1 MKKLLKGTLTLAI
14 ATIVGI
20 PQLQAATNDYTIEV
34 KSKKFS
40 KQTTKGFYG
49 ITYTEDNA
57 SYTDQAW
64 PLVEGSLDY
73 KQSNYSYSLPTYQ
86 IVRQFGVSMGVV
98 YWINPAENYIY
109 WWNTVTGES
118 GRTAPTKSYGVGYQ
132 DGINNP
138 NFAFTFKGSET
149 GPGSISQDWNGNLV
163 HMWNEGL
170 GWGKTSGTH
179 FVQGYAVYKS
189 ATEYGKLMDFIP
201 KLSRLNDTG
210 RENYPFY
217 KRIVEGASPG
227 TLKGGAGFTA
237 PFDQMETYYTKYNP
251 SSKVPNPNYPA
262 DEVTWN
268 NNYDYHKANTSIT
281 KQPTDFLGVSGDLW
295 GKGVLQGAT
304 VNDIG
309 RSAYTSGWS
318 TGQVFHVRNNIA
330 FGNMFADGQYTNWYL
345 NYYLTV
351 GNRNYPGYQIWP
363 NYGCWEGEGTS
374 NQYIPRQYAYDNA
387 ATEYY
392 FMESDVLEYFW
403 SVPYSGLAEYDI
415 TDRGTYK
422 WHGYVDDLNY
432 GKYATYLTNDKERQP
447 SDMFSSPEVDSIKG
461 TRIMINNYWLQ
472 WMPFDISS
480 TDANANKRNGSI
492 MIQYTK
498 YTDSN
503 GNNPMSTTSAPVFTG
518 DPTRNYTPVGYTY
531 GYANANKVPTAN
543 FPVQFANTTV
553 NSWNELERVNDN
565 VFALYTH
572 VPGRGFSKTFITA
585 VKPNNAVSN
594 LKVAQSWNANGD
606 PVHTLTWTP
615 QAGDRATMHTYEV
628 WYRKKKGSTY
638 EDKKTI
644 DGASRDVWNFAG
656 KAHVKYN
663 GATDSTTTSSGNRSK
678 VMPNK
683 AFYNSYTAESCKFE
697 FVAPRGDNGDGTKYE
712 RTYEY
717 MVIPVY
723 DASSHRG
730 TEATTSIV
738 TAPAPSK
745 IYGNLYQVTEKNANG
760 ETLYGFSIRLDPYF
774 LPGALGSTEAKR
786 LIITSAGGYEG
797 SDKLKDAMSV
807 TLADGTPL
815 TPLDGITFQTKTDGT
830 TQTHGAY
837 ALSIDITG
845 KVGAD
850 GKLPSIIWH
859 NVNPDLEF
867 QLAAHIESTSTY
879 QYSGTGNLSTTLY
892 VPEPKLTIPDAGFY
906 KLAGDYGT
914 LTENEDMPIG
924 SFRRIDPATNT
935 LDMNPTNPVTLNNA
949 NYYGTNGGALS
960 PILVTDEVL
969 GTLNANG
976 EYENNGWR
984 VGYIIRV
991 FDKDA
996 EGKDVKINIPGDCN
1010 FQVDAGGWSTV
1021 YSNVHNVMCD
1031 IVGLKVDYTTEK
1043 GEDGRDRKRYNPTAK
1058 TYKVEV
1064 ELEYYRD
1071 KDKDGNFQ
1079 NDLFVNRK
1087 YYTELKVGTT
1097 TLPELG
1103 VKNATS
1109 SAVLGALYQRG
1120 GSHFYYDNAT
1130 SNGYYP
1136 YYYDAAMLFNWDEYN
1151 SLNRYMGYYGKSKAV
1166 CYGHYENVEHNPDT
1180 WVQYHAG
1187 SILTDAEV
1195 ESLNSSNETL
1205 TNGAIEYNG
1214 TNNWSAQAIEYSQ
1227 VPMLVHYVHGAN
1239 TPLASDETAVS
1250 EIKFDVTLTAEY
1262 PIINYT
1268 NSFAGIIIAENPNEY
1283 SISNGEMNVMTVPT
1297 PLTNM
1302 YVNNTTVTTGV
1313 EGIITNACGGWQL
1326 YPNPVGSAFTLHA
1339 PMIIGD
1345 VQIFSMDGQLVKVVK
1360 DVKDTTVKI
1369 NVDELPQGVY
1379 IVNTLGVAKMM
1390 IKM

>member
-1 MKKLLKGTLTLAI
+1 MKKLLKGALSLAI
-14 ATIVGI
+14 AATVGI
-20 PQLQAATNDYTIEV
+20 PQMQAATNDYRIEI
-34 KSKKFS
+34 KSYNFS
-40 KQTTKGFYG
+40 KHSRTTNPLYG
-49 ITYTEDNA
+49 ITYTEEDGT
-57 SYTDQAW
+57 YTDRNW
-64 PLVEGSLDY
+64 PLVEISHAY
-73 KQSNYSYSLPTYQ
+73 QQSNYSNTLPKHQ

-98 YWINPAENYIY
+98 YWINPVENYIY

-118 GRTAPTKSYGVGYQ
+118 GRTTPTKSYGVGYQ

-138 NFAFTFKGSET
+138 NFDFTFKGAET
-149 GPGSISQDWNGNLV
+149 GSGAISQDWYGNLV
-163 HMWNEGL
+163 HMWNTGL
-170 GWGKTSGTH
+170 SGWGTTAGTH

-189 ATEYGKLMDFIP
+189 ATKYGELMDFIP
-201 KLSRLNDTG
+201 KLSKMDDTG
-210 RENYPFY
+210 RENYPY
-217 KRIVEGASPG
+217 YRRKINASDG
-227 TLKGGAGFTA
+227 KLTGSSSEDLSN
-237 PFDQMETYYTKYNP
+237 FDYISA
-251 SSKVPNPNYPA
+251 SSKIPNPNYPA
-262 DEVTWN
+262 NTVDWSTN
-268 NNYDYHKANTSIT
+268 SDYHKANTSIA
-281 KQPTDFLGVSGDLW
+281 KQPTDFLGVSGNLW
-295 GKGVLQGAT
+295 GEGVLQDANAPVAPSSYYNG
-304 VNDIG
+304 
-309 RSAYTSGWS
+309 YS
-318 TGQVFHVRNNIA
+318 TGQVFHARGNIA

-345 NYYLTV
+345 NYKLYAQNPANA
-351 GNRNYPGYQIWP
+351 GYYPVSDQWTTENPSVYS
-363 NYGCWEGEGTS
+363 ED
-374 NQYIPRQYAYDNA
+374 YIPGSEATTNNM
-387 ATEYY
+387 TEYL
-392 FMESDVLEYFW
+392 FRETDVLEYFW
-403 SVPYSGLAEYDI
+403 NTPGAGTTEFDI
-415 TDRGTYK
+415 YDRGS
-422 WHGYVDDLNY
+422 YVWRGTVYDLNSS
-432 GKYATYLTNDKERQP
+432 KYLGTTDANRVKT
-447 SDMFSSPEVDSIKG
+447 DMMSAPEIDSIKG
-461 TRIMINNYWLQ
+461 SRVYVHNYWL
-472 WMPFDISS
+472 DNTALHS
-480 TDANANKRNGSI
+480 TNRNGSI
-492 MIQYTK
+492 AIQYSK
-498 YTDSN
+498 YD
-503 GNNPMSTTSAPVFTG
+503 GGLSTTSAPVFKG
-518 DPTRNYTPVGYTY
+518 KQSQSYTAIGYSF
-531 GYANANKVPTAN
+531 GYNKTENRPYK
-543 FPVQFANTTV
+543 FANTAV
-553 NSWNELERVNDN
+553 SCWNELERVNDN

-572 VPGRGFSKTFITA
+572 VPGLGFSKYFITA

-615 QAGDRATMHTYEV
+615 QTYDRSTMHTYEV
-628 WYRKKKGSTY
+628 WYRKKKVGASNY

-644 DGASRDVWNFAG
+644 GGTSREVWMLAG
-656 KAHVKYN
+656 KAGVKYN
-663 GATDSTTTSSGNRSK
+663 GATDSTTTCSGNRSGM
-678 VMPNK
+678 MPNK
-683 AFYNSYTAESCKFE
+683 AFYNSYTSESCKYE

-774 LPGALGSTEAKR
+774 LPGAQGSTEAKR
-786 LIITSAGGYEG
+786 LIITSAGGEDG

-807 TLADGTPL
+807 TLEDGTPL
-815 TPLDGITFQTKTDGT
+815 TPQEGITFVSKTDGT
-830 TQTHGAY
+830 TTTHPYY

-892 VPEPKLTIPDAGFY
+892 VPEPKLTLPEAGFY

-996 EGKDVKINIPGDCN
+996 EGKDVEINIPGDCD

-1031 IVGLKVDYTTEK
+1031 IVGLKVDYITEK
-1043 GEDGRDRKRYNPTAK
+1043 GEDGRDRKRYNPTEK

-1071 KDKDGNFQ
+1071 KDKDGNFE
-1079 NDLFVNRK
+1079 NDLPVNRK
-1087 YYTELKVGTT
+1087 YYTELKLVPT

-1151 SLNRYMGYYGKSKAV
+1151 SLNRYMGYYGASKAI
-1166 CYGHYENVEHNPDT
+1166 CYGHYETPDKNPDT

-1195 ESLNSSNETL
+1195 ESLSSSNEAL

-1227 VPMLVHYVHGAN
+1227 VPMLIHYVHGSDKSLVTNSATREAN
-1239 TPLASDETAVS
+1239 QTAVS
-1250 EIKFDVTLTAEY
+1250 DVKFDVTLTAEY
-1262 PIINYT
+1262 PVVSYA
-1268 NSFAGIIIAENPNEY
+1268 NSLGGVRLAKKPDEY
-1283 SISNGEMNVMTVPT
+1283 LISNGEMNVLTVPT

-1302 YVNNTTVTTGV
+1302 YVNSASVTTGV
-1313 EGIITNACGGWQL
+1313 EGILTNAAGGVVL
-1326 YPNPVGSAFTLHA
+1326 YPNPVGSTFTLQA
-1339 PMIIGD
+1339 PMAMGE
-1345 VQIFSMDGQLVKVVK
+1345 VKIFTMDGQLVKVVK
-1360 DVKDTTVKI
+1360 DINDTMVSI
-1369 NVDELPQGVY
+1369 NVDELPQGMY

-1390 IKM
+1390 IKE